1 MSKERGNGLISVWT
15 DINPAMDEEF
25 NTWYN
30 EEHIPERINEVQ
42 GFIAARRYLCVD
54 GHPTYLAVYE
64 MEEPSVIQ
72 SDAYK
77 EISSR
82 ESEGTLK
89 LRPHFL
95 NTVRN
100 IYQEIFEAGTPPQ
113 QDAEYLL
120 AVRLGIAPEHDELFN
135 AWYDEEHVPALVGV
149 EGVHCARRFKAVEGA
164 PPYLALYDMDSP
176 EIMETDAW
184 EEARNYGRTEEVR
197 PLFQDAHIDTYK
209 LIFSMKR

>member
-1 MSKERGNGLISVWT
+1 MSKERGNGLICVWT

-25 NTWYN
+25 NTWYD

-54 GHPTYLAVYE
+54 GNPTYLAVYE

-82 ESEGTLK
+82 ESPDTLK
-89 LRPHFL
+89 IRPHFL

-100 IYQEIFEAGTPPQ
+100 IYQEILEAGTLPQ
-113 QDAEYLL
+113 QDPEYLL
-120 AVRLGIAPEHDELFN
+120 SVRLGIAPEHDELFN
-135 AWYDEEHVPALVGV
+135 AWYDEDHVPALVGV

-176 EIMETDAW
+176 EVMETDAW
-184 EEARNYGRTEEVR
+184 EEARNHGRTEQVR
-197 PLFQDAHIDTYK
+197 PLFLDANIDTYK
-209 LIFSMKR
+209 LIFSMKK